1 MMLKEKNK
9 EHMVRKI
16 VLEVKCSNL
25 ETAFHLLKKTVVTKV
40 DKEST

>member
-25 ETAFHLLKKTVVTKV
+25 ETAFHLLKKKLL
-40 DKEST
+40 